1 MHYEPWMLAAIDQ
14 AGYNGI
20 TDEHIA
26 TVAREIRL
34 TGLTEISRQDF
45 ESACR
50 RCGAMNEV
58 ENTYCKSCGA
68 PLKIPA
74 PGSQGPAASSA
85 GGQAGYPAPSGN
97 AASAQA
103 GAAAQQQAG

>member
-45 ESACR
+45 ESACL
-50 RCGAMNEV
+50 RCSIDPDAF
-58 ENTYCKSCGA
+58 
-68 PLKIPA
+68 
-74 PGSQGPAASSA
+74 SQSDLD
-85 GGQAGYPAPSGN
+85 QLEDYLN
-97 AASAQA
+97 DIF
-103 GAAAQQQAG
+103 